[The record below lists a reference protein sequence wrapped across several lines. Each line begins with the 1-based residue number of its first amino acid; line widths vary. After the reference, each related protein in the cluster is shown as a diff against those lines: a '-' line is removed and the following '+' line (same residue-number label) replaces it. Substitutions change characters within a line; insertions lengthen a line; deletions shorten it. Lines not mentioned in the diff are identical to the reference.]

1 MSEGPHRRYTR
12 RQKVVA
18 ITSALASSVTAAAE
32 SAAIPESTLRYWME
46 QPEFAELR
54 AKTRAEIAED
64 SLIVAQLALHE
75 MARQIKAGQVE
86 AKDLGVIF
94 GITAEKSQLLSGAAT
109 ERHEHRQLDE
119 FDDHETIA
127 IVESAR
133 VYLAGDTGTQ
143 DTEVAEEPAVEGAGA
158 E

>member
-32 SAAIPESTLRYWME
+32 ETGIPATTIDYWMD
-46 QPEFAELR
+46 QPEFVELR
-54 AKTRAEIAED
+54 KKTRD
-64 SLIVAQLALHE
+64 D
-75 MARQIKAGQVE
+75 MARGFQVLVHRAQGLLMERLPTMEARDLILLVGIGTDKA
-86 AKDLGVIF
+86 
-94 GITAEKSQLLSGAAT
+94 QLLSGGAT
-109 ERHEHRQLDE
+109 DRVEHRELDT
-119 FDDHETIA
+119 FDDHETQQL
-127 IVESAR
+127 VEAAR